1 MVVPIG
7 KHEIDDGVPK
17 FRVFSCAST
26 RIERDLSS
34 AVCAESDTG
43 RPGERDQPKRNSSLK
58 SHARALIATGDAGRN
73 KVRGYKLSEGNTA
86 VFWGEGGRTS
96 QPIHA
101 METILVKI
109 FAVAL
114 ALSQVTTT
122 PDAVKTRF
130 DQASDNEQVA
140 QLLRAGCMH

>member
-17 FRVFSCAST
+17 FRAFSCAST

-96 QPIHA
+96 QRVNPRDGKQSWSKSSPSPWRS
-101 METILVKI
+101 VR
-109 FAVAL
+109 
-114 ALSQVTTT
+114 SQ
-122 PDAVKTRF
+122 PRPM
-130 DQASDNEQVA
+130 
-140 QLLRAGCMH
+140 R